1 MRRLRFLPT
10 LAFLLL
16 ATIVHAQQIDAVTVV
31 PSQPTADDEV
41 FLTIEG
47 QRLSSDMFIH
57 TVTVQQSGNT
67 FTVNIDFMAGGIGL
81 PVLSPFDTTISLG
94 TMAAGNYSAT
104 VTGQSMGSPFNS
116 QSANWTV
123 SAVTGIRSVSSPRIE
138 VVAAPNPFMREL
150 QLAVS
155 LPESAHMTVRLYD
168 ILGKQLALLANGRFA
183 AGKHTLRHP
192 ASSMPDGRYYVQTVI
207 NGQTITRQVVKR
219 SN

>member
-1 MRRLRFLPT
+1 MLI
-10 LAFLLL
+10 A
-16 ATIVHAQQIDAVTVV
+16 ANVQAQQIDAVTVV
-31 PSQPTADDEV
+31 PAQPTADDEV
-41 FLTIEG
+41 FLEISG
-47 QRLSSDMFIH
+47 QRLSSDMFIQSIS
-57 TVTVQQSGNT
+57 VQQSGST

-81 PVLSPFDTTISLG
+81 PVFTPFDTTISLG
-94 TMAAGNYSAT
+94 TMPAGSYSAT

-116 QSANWTV
+116 ETASWTV
-123 SAVTGIRSVSSPRIE
+123 SSVTGIGSVSAPRID
-138 VVAAPNPFMREL
+138 VTAVPNPFMREL

-155 LPESAHMTVRLYD
+155 LPEAAHMTVRLYD

-207 NGQTITRQVVKR
+207 NGKTITRQVVKR

>member
-1 MRRLRFLPT
+1 MRRLRLLPT

-31 PSQPTADDEV
+31 PAQPTADDEV
-41 FLTIEG
+41 FLEISG
-47 QRLSSDMFIH
+47 QRLSSDMFIQSIS
-57 TVTVQQSGNT
+57 VQQSGST

-81 PVLSPFDTTISLG
+81 PVLTPFDTTISLG
-94 TMAAGNYSAT
+94 IMPAGSYSAT
-104 VTGQSMGSPFNS
+104 VTGQTMGSPFNS
-116 QSANWTV
+116 ETASWTV
-123 SAVTGIRSVSSPRIE
+123 SSVTGIGSVSAPRID
-138 VVAAPNPFMREL
+138 VTAVPNPFVREL

-155 LPESAHMTVRLYD
+155 LPEAAHMTVRLYD

-207 NGQTITRQVVKR
+207 NGKTITRQVVKR